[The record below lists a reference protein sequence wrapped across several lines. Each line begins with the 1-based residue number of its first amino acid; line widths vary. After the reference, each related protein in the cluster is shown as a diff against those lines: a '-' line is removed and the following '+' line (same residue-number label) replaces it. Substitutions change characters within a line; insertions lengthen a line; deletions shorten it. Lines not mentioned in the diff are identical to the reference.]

1 MKKFLLTFLTFVVSL
16 TAFPCTSML
25 VSGRRTPD
33 GRPLLLKNRDT
44 DNLRNYVLS
53 MQGEKYRFMGMCADS
68 DKKHGSVWS
77 GHNEAGFAIIN
88 TAAYNLNGEGTDHST
103 QIPSKSRK
111 GVHLSDEGY
120 IMRQALAK
128 CATLSEFEQFL
139 DTVTHVDIDANFGVI
154 DAQGNGAYYEV
165 GNTGD
170 LENFT
175 VRYLKFDVNDPAVAP
190 EGYILRTN
198 YGFSGNRDEDRGVC
212 RFMAITDYMK
222 DQTDFNARKFVT
234 EIPRLMRH
242 GLTHLDIHDFAPS
255 DSETPTYFP
264 FRDFIPRYIT
274 SCVQLIQ
281 GVAPGQD
288 PSLCVAW
295 TIVGHPFTTVALPLV
310 LHPEVTLPRMVTD
323 SDQGG
328 SPLNHWG
335 LSLKKQ
341 IFSMERDNSQDYINV
356 AALWN
361 QAGTGIL
368 QNILSLENQL
378 LDKADPL
385 LRRMQKKGRVN
396 VKSLQQYYDWV
407 DEKVSDYYTQL
418 LP

>member
-1 MKKFLLTFLTFVVSL
+1 MKKLLLFYLVLLFS
-16 TAFPCTSML
+16 TAAFACTSML
-25 VSGRRTPD
+25 ISGKRTPD

-44 DNLRNYVLS
+44 ENLRNYVLS
-53 MQGEKYRFMGMCADS
+53 MQGEKYRFMGMCADV
-68 DKKHGSVWS
+68 DKKFGSVWS
-77 GHNEAGFAIIN
+77 GHNEMGFAIIN

-103 QIPSKSRK
+103 DIPSSAHR
-111 GVHLSDEGY
+111 GIRLYDEGY

-128 CATLSEFEQFL
+128 CASLQEFEQFL

-154 DAQGNGAYYEV
+154 DALGNGAYYEV

-170 LENFT
+170 MERFT

-198 YGFSGNRDEDRGVC
+198 FGESGNRKEDKGVC
-212 RFMAITDYMK
+212 RFMAISEYMK
-222 DQTDFNARKFVT
+222 NESDFIARKFVT
-234 EIPRLMRH
+234 EIPRLLRH
-242 GLTHLDIHDFAPS
+242 GLTHLDIRDFAPA
-255 DSETPTYFP
+255 DRETPTYFP

-310 LHPEVTLPRMVTD
+310 LHPEVTLPRMVTATD
-323 SDQGG
+323 EGG

-335 LSLKKQ
+335 LQLKSQ
-341 IFSMERDNSQDYINV
+341 LFTLDRDNSSDYINV
-356 AALWN
+356 AHLWN

-368 QNILSLENQL
+368 QQILSLETKL
-378 LDKADPL
+378 LDKADPIL
-385 LRRMQKKGRVN
+385 KRMQKKGRVSP
-396 VKSLQQYYDWV
+396 KSLQEYYDWV
-407 DEKVSDYYTQL
+407 DEEITNAYKEF
-418 LP
+418 

>member
-1 MKKFLLTFLTFVVSL
+1 MKKFFLLNPLLLISMATF
-16 TAFPCTSML
+16 ACTSML
-25 VSGRRTPD
+25 ISGKRTPD

-68 DKKHGSVWS
+68 DTEHINVWS
-77 GHNEAGFAIIN
+77 GHNEVGFAIIN

-103 QIPSKSRK
+103 NIPSASRR
-111 GVHLSDEGY
+111 GVRLYDEGY

-128 CATLSEFEQFL
+128 CASLQEFEHLL

-154 DAQGNGAYYEV
+154 DALGNGAYYEV

-170 LENFT
+170 LERFT
-175 VRYLKFDVNDPAVAP
+175 VRYLKFDVNDPSVAP
-190 EGYILRTN
+190 DGYILRTN
-198 YGFSGNRDEDRGVC
+198 FGVSGNRKEDKGVC
-212 RFMAITDYMK
+212 RFMAITEYMEA
-222 DQTDFNARKFVT
+222 QSDFSARKFVT
-234 EIPRLMRH
+234 EIPRLLKH
-242 GLTHLDIHDFAPS
+242 GLTHLDIHDFAPA
-255 DSETPTYFP
+255 DRETPTYFP

-310 LHPEVTLPRMVTD
+310 IHPEVTLPRAVTATD
-323 SDQGG
+323 EGG

-335 LSLKKQ
+335 LALKDQ
-341 IFSMERDNSQDYINV
+341 LFTMDRDNGHDYINV
-356 AALWN
+356 ATLWN
-361 QAGTGIL
+361 KAGTGIL
-368 QNILSLENQL
+368 QQVLSLETRL
-378 LDKADPL
+378 LDEADPIL
-385 LRRMQKKGRVN
+385 NRMQKKGRVN
-396 VKSLQQYYDWV
+396 PKSLQKYYDWV
-407 DEKVSDYYTQL
+407 DEEIAKAYKEF
-418 LP
+418 